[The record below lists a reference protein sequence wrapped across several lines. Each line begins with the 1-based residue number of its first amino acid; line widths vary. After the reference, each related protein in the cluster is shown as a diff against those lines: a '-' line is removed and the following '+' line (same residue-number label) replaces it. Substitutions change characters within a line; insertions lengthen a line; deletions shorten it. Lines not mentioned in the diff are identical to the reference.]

1 MASALLCCPP
11 LPPRR
16 HRYHTRT
23 GVRPS
28 ISQAAAYESRK
39 IEPNITVWRGAA
51 RAENLVMVTSH
62 GLAAAARAPARTV
75 GATGRPRAS
84 VQSSQGQTWC
94 FFPLSVTMSVELAGR
109 KGRVMVRGCAMT
121 ASGRADGRRPPE
133 RLQGR
138 LHKWRVV
145 FRGRGSERIWHFQ
158 SVTNRL
164 RSRKRAPD
172 ARNRT
177 HGRSAITRSHMDR
190 QITATDTHKQ
200 VIEKRF

>member
-1 MASALLCCPP
+1 MRQLARLV
-11 LPPRR
+11 PRD
-16 HRYHTRT
+16 
-23 GVRPS
+23 GRP
-28 ISQAAAYESRK
+28 
-39 IEPNITVWRGAA
+39 
-51 RAENLVMVTSH
+51 
-62 GLAAAARAPARTV
+62 
-75 GATGRPRAS
+75 RPRAS

-109 KGRVMVRGCAMT
+109 KGRDMVRGCAMT
-121 ASGRADGRRPPE
+121 ASGRADGRRPPK

-190 QITATDTHKQ
+190 QITATHTHKQ
-200 VIEKRF
+200 VIEKRFKTTDRHLSCVNTLTCVITQPRDH